1 MDRIELGP
9 HRRSGGPNLDKKGR
23 KMRFLAF
30 WLVVWLVMLTT
41 FFGCDELLRRGDKAA
56 DTTKDLA
63 GSADEF
69 LRTPT
74 GQALPGQ
81 VKLYAA
87 GGIALA
93 SILANGWQEWRNK
106 GMKKVTKAIVQGIES
121 HSAAEAAGPDGP
133 GANPVGAVKAA
144 IGDQM
149 KAAGCYDR
157 GKKIVNQ
164 LKLSS
169 A

>member
-1 MDRIELGP
+1 
-9 HRRSGGPNLDKKGR
+9 
-23 KMRFLAF
+23 MRFLAF
-30 WLVVWLVMLTT
+30 WVIIYVLMLIGIL
-41 FFGCDELLRRGDKAA
+41 GCEELLRRGDKAA

-63 GSADEF
+63 GSADQF
-69 LRTPT
+69 MQTPT

-81 VKLYAA
+81 VKLYMA

-93 SILANGWQEWRNK
+93 SVLANGWQEWRNK
-106 GMKKVTKAIVQGIES
+106 GMKKTTKAIVQGIES
-121 HSAAEAAGPDGP
+121 AAKAADGAS
-133 GANPVGAVKAA
+133 ANPVAAVKAA

-169 A
+169 T

>member
-1 MDRIELGP
+1 
-9 HRRSGGPNLDKKGR
+9 
-23 KMRFLAF
+23 MRFLAF
-30 WLVVWLVMLTT
+30 CVTVSAILLIVLC
-41 FFGCDELLRRGDKAA
+41 GCEELLRRGDKAA
-56 DTTKDLA
+56 DATKDLA
-63 GSADEF
+63 GTGEQF
-69 LRTPT
+69 LQTPT

-106 GMKKVTKAIVQGIES
+106 GMKKTTKAIVQGIES
-121 HSAAEAAGPDGP
+121 AAKAADP
-133 GANPVGAVKAA
+133 ASENPVAAVKAA

-164 LKLSS
+164 LKISS